1 MNQNYFSSAL
11 NVISFN
17 SLVGWFV
24 LNDPLNFCCIWN
36 CIEPI
41 FSYQSLELSGHY
53 GDVMSPNIWLVYSM
67 YCMFCFSTHHDGVW
81 LLSAAK
87 LIRAGIQLLHLS
99 QISTETSFPLA
110 WKIWKLAECHSWS
123 WNTYCDIS
131 QSKSGQTHKIKV
143 QKQVSSQLLVLIW
156 F

>member
-17 SLVGWFV
+17 SLLGWFE
-24 LNDPLNFCCIWN
+24 LNNSWNFCCIWN
-36 CIEPI
+36 CVEPI
-41 FSYQSLELSGHY
+41 FPYQSHIKLSGHY
-53 GDVMSPNIWLVYSM
+53 GDTARSKWRRDVMSPNMWLVYSM

-110 WKIWKLAECHSWS
+110 WKIWKYH
-123 WNTYCDIS
+123 
-131 QSKSGQTHKIKV
+131 
-143 QKQVSSQLLVLIW
+143 
-156 F
+156 